1 MPGLALYDFGDSIRF
16 GASTAAEDETDLDKV
31 EMEKDGYI
39 PSEED
44 VFDYIEKH
52 PEKYYLY
59 LLWYSEHKPNPQSEE
74 EKKNLKKITKIINNT
89 IKII

>member
-1 MPGLALYDFGDSIRF
+1 MQIIEL
-16 GASTAAEDETDLDKV
+16 TEAEFDKLMNRLDKV

-59 LLWYSEHKPNPQSEE
+59 LLWYSEHKPKPQNEY
-74 EKKNLKKITKIINNT
+74 EKKILKKITKITNQT
-89 IKII
+89 IKIV

>member
-1 MPGLALYDFGDSIRF
+1 MQYVEIKEQEFD
-16 GASTAAEDETDLDKV
+16 DLVNKLDDV
-31 EMEKDGYI
+31 EMEKDNYI

-59 LLWYSEHKPNPQSEE
+59 LLWYSEHKPKSQNEY
-74 EKKNLKKITKIINNT
+74 EKKILKKITKITNQT
-89 IKII
+89 IKIV